1 MRILKSV
8 LAVSCIAFLACGED
22 NPSSTQGNVAASNNT
37 DQSEQEILSSDAM
50 EMSSSNESAVVLSS
64 SSLAVKESSSSFVVP
79 GCKTETEDDC
89 VYGTIIDSRDGKTY
103 KTVVIGDQ
111 EWMAENL
118 YYDYPVYVGDSVSS
132 TCKLSSPIFCNPI
145 GIYYGWAKVIG
156 ANKEDNCNENECELP
171 EGDIQG
177 LCPDGWHLPSV
188 NEYRTLLYAVGG
200 SCDAVRYT
208 SHNRPIEDWYQI
220 SNKLKADSG
229 WSNAG
234 LMPDGDNRY
243 GFSALPSGRVSRS
256 GDNENTSYAIFL
268 TSTQFDDKYI
278 YTVWLYG
285 GGSTGAIHADYP
297 KSSSYMVRCVKNTVL

>member
-1 MRILKSV
+1 MKSWMV
-8 LAVSCIAFLACGED
+8 LVFFSTLLLGACSED
-22 NPSSTQGNVAASNNT
+22 NPSSLQEENASSG
-37 DQSEQEILSSDAM
+37 DESYHEPESFSSSVFLVSSSD
-50 EMSSSNESAVVLSS
+50 ESSILLSS
-64 SSLAVKESSSSFVVP
+64 SSDAETSSSSFVVP
-79 GCKTETEDDC
+79 GCKTETEDNC
-89 VYGTIIDSRDGKTY
+89 AYGVLTDSRDGKTY
-103 KTVVIGDQ
+103 KTVVIGNQ

-156 ANKEDNCNENECELP
+156 ANKEDNCNENECEMP
-171 EGDIQG
+171 EGDVQG

-234 LMPDGDNRY
+234 LMSDGDNRY